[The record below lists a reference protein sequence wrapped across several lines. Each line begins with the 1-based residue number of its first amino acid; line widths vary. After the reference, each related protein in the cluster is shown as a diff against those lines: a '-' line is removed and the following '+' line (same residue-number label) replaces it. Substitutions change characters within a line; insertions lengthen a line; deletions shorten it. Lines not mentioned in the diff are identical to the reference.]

1 MGWITSGSFTDSL
14 RLNAATFHYRY
25 CLTSFTN
32 PSTELGRRSIA
43 DRKNRGRREQVRTIL
58 DSITTSQSRHFYGLD
73 YLQASTLRHI
83 TNMTSRL
90 IGKYRKIDGF

>member
-58 DSITTSQSRHFYGLD
+58 DFITTSQVDTFT
-73 YLQASTLRHI
+73 ASTIYKPRLYVI
-83 TNMTSRL
+83 SR
-90 IGKYRKIDGF
+90 I